1 MRYATILL
9 FALCLSTLNAQQN
22 DDKNTNPIDYLQVTR
37 YGLNSEALTIEN
49 NIDSDKEFIQ
59 INYNQASS
67 TSKNFKCLQ
76 PKKNAV
82 LFFYGINPSTNTS
95 DMYFKLTANI
105 KKIYKIKDNKQLI
118 QVIKVFEYNI
128 FPENRFII
136 TEAYAAL

>member
-1 MRYATILL
+1 MRYATFLL
-9 FALCLSTLNAQQN
+9 FALCLNTIHAQQN
-22 DDKNTNPIDYLQVTR
+22 VVKNTNPIDYLQVTR

-49 NIDSDKEFIQ
+49 NIDSEKEFIQ
-59 INYNQASS
+59 INFNQATS
-67 TSKNFKCLQ
+67 TSKKFKCLQ

-82 LFFYGINPSTNTS
+82 LFFYGINPLTKGS